1 MTIRN
6 ATLADMEQLLPL
18 FANARRFMA
27 DNGNAGQW
35 WGGYPTA
42 AMLEED
48 IALGRSYVCEEDGHI
63 YASFVLMD
71 GDEPTYQ
78 VIEGAWKNDLP
89 YGTLHRIASSG
100 EKRGMM
106 DRIVAYAYDRF
117 GNLRGDTHENNLP
130 MQKAFERNG
139 FERCGIIHVA
149 DGSPRIAYQKTGDAK
164 TALPKLICIVGTN
177 ASGKSDLG
185 VKLAKRFGGE
195 IVSADS
201 RQVFRKLDLGSGKIS
216 AEEMQGV
223 PHHLL
228 DICDPGEFFSMA
240 DFQRLAYEAIDGI
253 VARGKPAFLV
263 GGTGLYVDAVADG
276 YVLSNKMPDLAYR
289 AKLEEMS
296 TEALYRMLME
306 QRPDCDVERRNRNR
320 VMRLLEKLHDGD
332 DVVPSKKP
340 RYEVLYLGVTWPRE
354 ILCQRIDA
362 RMTRRFS
369 EGMLEEVQSLLDE
382 GVSPTFLLKLGLEYR
397 IITQYLLGVIDTREE
412 LETLLGTS
420 IKQFAKRQMTWFRRN
435 TSIHW
440 LDMANDP
447 EAEASTLIEQ
457 FLAKGH

>member
-1 MTIRN
+1 MNIRH

-35 WGGYPTA
+35 WGGYPTPP
-42 AMLEED
+42 MLEED

-63 YASFVLMD
+63 YASFVLM
-71 GDEPTYQ
+71 GGEEPTYQ

-106 DRIVAYAYDRF
+106 DMIVDWAFQQY
-117 GNLRGDTHENNLP
+117 GNLKGDTHEKNLP

-149 DGSPRIAYQKTGDAK
+149 DGSPRIAYQKTGGSK
-164 TALPKLICIVGTN
+164 LPKLICIVGTN

-185 VKLAKRFGGE
+185 VKLAKKYGGE

-201 RQVFRKLDLGSGKIS
+201 RQVFRRLDLGSGKITP
-216 AEEMQGV
+216 EEMQGV

-240 DFQRLAYEAIDGI
+240 DFQRLAYEAIDDI
-253 VARGKPAFLV
+253 IARGKPAFLV

-296 TEALYRMLME
+296 TEALYRTLIE

-332 DVVPSKKP
+332 DVTPSKAP
-340 RYEVLYLGVTWPRE
+340 RYEVLRLGVTWPRE
-354 ILCQRIDA
+354 ILCERIDQ
-362 RMTRRFS
+362 RMTRRFA
-369 EGMLEEVQSLLDE
+369 EGMLEEVQTLLNE
-382 GVSPTFLLKLGLEYR
+382 GVSPTFMLKLGLEYR
-397 IITQYLLGVIDTREE
+397 IITQYLTGVIDTREE
-412 LETLLGTS
+412 LENLLGTS

-435 TSIHW
+435 PDIKW
-440 LDMANDP
+440 LDMAADP
-447 EAEASTLIEQ
+447 VEQASELIDA
-457 FLAKGH
+457 FLKTNN